1 MKRPRVCSLAVGI
14 LCPAEQLWTKLAA
27 TQPTF
32 LIVVVKDKMG
42 LFDEMLQK
50 GKSPLCMHGIIL
62 PELVWLML
70 AHIFWLIYLYI
81 SRTQKIIYSEIIYIR
96 SVLAEAWETEV
107 ARGRSFT

>member
-1 MKRPRVCSLAVGI
+1 MAQRVKVKRPRVCSLAVGI

-70 AHIFWLIYLYI
+70 AHIFWLIYLYWL
-81 SRTQKIIYSEIIYIR
+81 IYKR
-96 SVLAEAWETEV
+96 NC
-107 ARGRSFT
+107 